1 VDGPLQKKIVN
12 IIIIRYLAF
21 IDNLV
26 NIKELFS
33 RIILDKEKIS
43 ENLRYTIDNT
53 FAHLGCDER
62 NLKLVNKLQEPDIQE
77 WLEM

>member
-1 VDGPLQKKIVN
+1 
-12 IIIIRYLAF
+12 
-21 IDNLV
+21 V

-43 ENLRYTIDNT
+43 QSPRYTIDNT

-62 NLKLVNKLQEPDIQE
+62 NLKSVNKLQEPDIQE

>member
-1 VDGPLQKKIVN
+1 
-12 IIIIRYLAF
+12 
-21 IDNLV
+21 V

-43 ENLRYTIDNT
+43 QSPMYTIDNT